1 MPNLKTLVL
10 PIGRAGRGSKRMEI
24 DLADQTALIIGQD
37 GPLVRPIKASL
48 SRCGAIPTIRDP
60 SQIVSPSMGDALKS
74 VRRLDVLVFISP
86 TLCEPEGQLK
96 VGAAA
101 TEFAASAVFL
111 DSFVQAA
118 SDSLAEARGRIIV
131 LGSVLGL
138 LPSRNSPFRG
148 LADAALFTLVR
159 ETAMRLGSRQVRAN
173 GMAIGAIGGASSSKL
188 LAGDGGFLSHAAVR
202 RPGTVQD
209 VMNAVLFLA
218 DPANTYMT
226 GHILTVDGGWTAG
239 FARDF

>member
-1 MPNLKTLVL
+1 
-10 PIGRAGRGSKRMEI
+10 MEI

-37 GPLVRPIKASL
+37 GPLVRSIEASL
-48 SRCGAIPTIRDP
+48 SRCGATPTIRDP
-60 SQIVSPSMGDALKS
+60 SQIVSASMDDALKS

-86 TLCEPEGQLK
+86 TLGEPEGQLK
-96 VGAAA
+96 VGTAA

-138 LPSRNSPFRG
+138 LPSRDSPFRG

-159 ETAMRLGSRQVRAN
+159 ETAMRLGSRKVRIN
-173 GMAIGAIGGASSSKL
+173 GMALGAIVGTTDALL
-188 LAGDGGFLSHAAVR
+188 LAGDEGFLSHVPAK
-202 RPGTVQD
+202 RPGVVQD
-209 VMNAVLFLA
+209 VANAVLFLA

-239 FARDF
+239 FVRDF